1 MKQELSV
8 KEDVP
13 ERDFDLGTWL
23 GRRQAFSMMAGKAT
37 AADVECLRTIRDRRL
52 YKARTER
59 WGDFCAQ
66 HVGASKAQVDRQIRY
81 LEEFGPQFFE
91 VTNVTRISPETYR
104 LIAPKVTA
112 KGIRL
117 DDQTIPINQEN
128 SGRISA
134 AVAEL
139 RRRLE
144 APRKPA
150 PQDNASVAYHT
161 VKYAALAIHC
171 EDVIAAMKEV
181 DSLSADEKSEMRAL
195 LNGVYRGAAKLGLE
209 W

>member
-209 W
+209 

>member
-1 MKQELSV
+1 MKQELTVNES
-8 KEDVP
+8 VP

-37 AADVECLRTIRDRRL
+37 AADVECLRAIRDRRL
-52 YKARTER
+52 YKARSER
-59 WGDFCAQ
+59 WDEFCAA
-66 HVGASKAQVDRQIRY
+66 HIGASKTQVDRQIRY

-91 VTNVTRISPETYR
+91 LTNVARISPETYR

-128 SGRISA
+128 SARVAA
-134 AVAEL
+134 AVGEL

-144 APRKPA
+144 PAKKPA
-150 PQDNASVAYHT
+150 PQDRATVAYHT

-181 DSLSADEKSEMRAL
+181 ESLSADENRELSAL
-195 LNGVYRGAAKLGLE
+195 LTDVYAGACRLGLE